1 MSFTRPP
8 HLPYALST
16 ALPSLSRV
24 STTRDHHPSARRS
37 YRHLVVGSLRSC
49 GPRVRPSRHTRALSP
64 RPHVVWVGI
73 TTRGN
78 AVPSTEPVVR
88 VTHLPAM
95 AADLPQPLW
104 HLPVIPAWR
113 LTLTPLARVTWLS
126 PAARTA
132 GDSGGVRRRWH
143 RRRRSM
149 PRHRLDNGLPLGRR
163 PRRQP
168 RRGPTGRLLITCCP
182 MGCQRPHTL
191 GRCSGR
197 GRPRPR
203 WRWSPSRRPLDDG
216 VLLVGRLRRARRRC
230 TGP

>member
-78 AVPSTEPVVR
+78 AVPSTELVVR

-95 AADLPQPLW
+95 AADLAQPLW

-126 PAARTA
+126 PAAHLALLRRTPTA
-132 GDSGGVRRRWH
+132 GNSCGVRR
-143 RRRRSM
+143 
-149 PRHRLDNGLPLGRR
+149 PRHRRHHGLLCRRLDDGSPLVRR
-163 PRRQP
+163 PRRQT
-168 RRGPTGRLLITCCP
+168 RRGP
-182 MGCQRPHTL
+182 
-191 GRCSGR
+191 
-197 GRPRPR
+197 
-203 WRWSPSRRPLDDG
+203 
-216 VLLVGRLRRARRRC
+216 
-230 TGP
+230 